1 MKGKNGSRRH
11 KVQGRKM
18 VIWNWLVM
26 VKLEKTIVLGIG
38 LGMRIYKTGWW
49 VSWEEWA

>member
-26 VKLEKTIVLGIG
+26 VKLEKTTCLGD
-38 LGMRIYKTGWW
+38 W
-49 VSWEEWA
+49 SWNENLQDWLVG